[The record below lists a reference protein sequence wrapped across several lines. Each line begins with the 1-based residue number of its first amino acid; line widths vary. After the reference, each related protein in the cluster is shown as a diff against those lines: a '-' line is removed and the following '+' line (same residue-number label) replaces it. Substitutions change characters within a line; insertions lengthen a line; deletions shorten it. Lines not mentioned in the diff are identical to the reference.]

1 MSCNTVLETYLEPI
15 QTSLM
20 ELLCVNSKWLK
31 AVIFV
36 KKLHHRSSHENKKA
50 SSPFYYKNIFDRKL
64 IKTP

>member
-1 MSCNTVLETYLEPI
+1 MSHMSCNTVLETYLEPI

-36 KKLHHRSSHENKKA
+36 KKLHHRSSHEIKK
-50 SSPFYYKNIFDRKL
+50 PQVHFIIKIFL
-64 IKTP
+64 IEN